1 MDPATLAAL
10 RDCTTGSDTG
20 IMTFPQVIA
29 RLAAVNIERYH
40 ADLVRAEKTY
50 YLPDGTSHTLACHK
64 LDTPP
69 AAPFSAAGVD
79 AAVRAVQAGAI
90 DYAEFCRR
98 IAHAGCVFYVVSL
111 TGRRAVY
118 YGRTGEAHVEMF
130 PAGK

>member
-1 MDPATLAAL
+1 MDDATITAM
-10 RDCTTGSDTG
+10 RDCTTGSDAG
-20 IMTFPQVIA
+20 SMTFPQVIA

-50 YLPDGTSHTLACHK
+50 YLPDSASHTLPCHK

-69 AAPFSAAGVD
+69 AAPFSATGVE
-79 AAVRAVQAGAI
+79 AAIRTVQTGAI
-90 DYAEFCRR
+90 DYQEFCRR

-130 PAGK
+130 PQQ